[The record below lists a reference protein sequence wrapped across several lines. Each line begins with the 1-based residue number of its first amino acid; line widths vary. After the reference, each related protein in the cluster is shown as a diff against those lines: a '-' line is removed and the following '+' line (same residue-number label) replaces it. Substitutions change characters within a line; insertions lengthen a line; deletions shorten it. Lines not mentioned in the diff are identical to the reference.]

1 MHLITLIQGG
11 INIYLFSGV
20 FVQGNHK
27 VPCGF
32 GKKTHPCTWEMV
44 GFDSADVHG
53 TGSWGYLCLCA
64 GTSWVPQVLRAGLHG
79 RAEACG
85 AAWSSRSP
93 AVGTSPRR
101 GWAPHVL
108 AEERQRS
115 ASVTQ
120 ELLLGTHLPAPGHVR
135 IHGCSRPDSQVSRL
149 SISFTPCL

>member
-1 MHLITLIQGG
+1 M
-11 INIYLFSGV
+11 
-20 FVQGNHK
+20 QGNHK

-53 TGSWGYLCLCA
+53 TGSWGYLSLCA
-64 GTSWVPQVLRAGLHG
+64 GTPWVPQVLGAGLHR

-85 AAWSSRSP
+85 AAWSSHGP
-93 AVGTSPRR
+93 AVGTSRGPHAPT

-120 ELLLGTHLPAPGHVR
+120 ELPLGSRPPAPGHIGIYR
-135 IHGCSRPDSQVSRL
+135 CSGPDSQVSFL